1 MPGSGLHEAA
11 NPVGSPDA
19 AIEVLVDQLRATM
32 AANSGMGLAAPQI
45 GVHLTIRG
53 GARGL
58 GSRPSCPLTRSSND
72 SGVARLAGK
81 AACQSQ
87 IEWLG
92 VIRPAEVTVATLDLR
107 GRRHLVQARALLA
120 RAVIHEIDHLRGR
133 LYADAL
139 APDELVDTVKH
150 PTPPRP
156 GP

>member
-1 MPGSGLHEAA
+1 MPAAGLHEAA

-19 AIEVLVDQLRATM
+19 AIEVLVDELRATM

-45 GVHLTIRG
+45 GVQLDVAVVRVGSGEIVLIDPIVERQRG
-53 GARGL
+53 RQAGWEGCLSIPDR
-58 GSRPSCPLTRSSND
+58 
-72 SGVARLAGK
+72 VA
-81 AACQSQ
+81 
-87 IEWLG
+87 W

-156 GP
+156 GR